1 MATYPLATLA
11 AQVSAAGITAPAYS
25 DIYQSLQASFKA
37 IYGTDAYIDPD
48 SQDGQLLAVVA
59 KAISDSNDAAIAAY
73 NNYSPASSYGT
84 GLSNQVKINGISR
97 LVATKGQAVLRLVG
111 VIGTIITEG
120 VASDANG
127 NRWLVP
133 SPSVIPAA
141 GFLDVTATAEKEGAI
156 EAPVGSITQIVTP
169 TLGWQTVTNISAASP
184 GAPVEND
191 ATLRRRQTISTAL
204 PSQSVLDGIQGAI
217 ASVEGVTQVIVYEND
232 SNTTDANTLPPH
244 SIAAVTIGGAAAD
257 IAAAIFL
264 KKTVGCYTYGST
276 VQVVADTNGIP
287 YNIRFSYSIPVPLAM
302 AVTIK
307 ALTGYTVAVGDK
319 IKQALAD
326 YVNALGIGKRSDLG
340 RLYLPAQ
347 LFGSGTDYQKFEVNA
362 ITQAIKP
369 ASPTAADIDIPWNS
383 HATLSVADIAL
394 TVT

>member
-11 AQVSAAGITAPAYS
+11 ASVTATGITAPAYS
-25 DIYQSLQASFKA
+25 EIYESLQASFKA

-48 SQDGQLLAVVA
+48 SQDGQLLAVFA
-59 KAISDSNDAAIAAY
+59 KAISDANDAAIAAY
-73 NNYSPASSYGT
+73 NNYSPASSFGV

-97 LVATKGQAVLRLVG
+97 LVATKGQVVLRLVG
-111 VIGTIITEG
+111 VIGTTITDG
-120 VASDANG
+120 IASDAAG

-133 SPSVIPAA
+133 SPSVIPSA
-141 GFLDVTATAEKEGAI
+141 GYLDVTATAENEGAI
-156 EAPVGSITQIVTP
+156 EAAPGAVTQIVTP
-169 TLGWQTVTNISAASP
+169 TLGWQSVTNLSAASP
-184 GAPVEND
+184 GAPVETD
-191 ATLRRRQTISTAL
+191 AALRRRQTISTAL

-232 SNTTDANTLPPH
+232 GNATDTNGLPPH
-244 SIAAVTIGGAAAD
+244 SIAAVTIGGSAAD

-276 VQVVADTNGIP
+276 VQVVTDNNGIP
-287 YNIRFSYSIPVPLAM
+287 YNIRLSYSLPVVLSM

-307 ALTGYTVAVGDK
+307 ALTGYTTAVGDK

-347 LFGSGTDYQKFEVNA
+347 LFGSGTDYQKFEVNG

-369 ASPTAADIDIPWNS
+369 GSPTAADIDIPWNS
-383 HATLSVADIAL
+383 HATLAVADITL

>member
-1 MATYPLATLA
+1 MATYPLSTLA
-11 AQVSAAGITAPAYS
+11 ATVTAAGITAPAYS

-59 KAISDSNDAAIAAY
+59 KAISDANDATIAAY
-73 NNYSPASSYGT
+73 NNYSPASSFGV

-97 LVATKGQAVLRLVG
+97 LVATKGQVVLRLVG
-111 VIGTIITEG
+111 VIGTTIVDG
-120 VASDANG
+120 VAADASS
-127 NRWLVP
+127 NRWLIP
-133 SPSVIPAA
+133 SPSVIPSA
-141 GFLDVTATAEKEGAI
+141 GYLDVTATAEKEGAI
-156 EAPVGSITQIVTP
+156 AATPGSITQIVTP
-169 TLGWQTVTNISAASP
+169 TLGWQSVTNLSAATT
-184 GAPVEND
+184 GAPVEID
-191 ATLRRRQTISTAL
+191 AALRRRQTISTAL

-217 ASVEGVTQVIVYEND
+217 AGVEGVTQVIVYEND
-232 SNTTDANTLPPH
+232 TNATDANGLPAH
-244 SIAAVTIGGAAAD
+244 SIAAVTIGGSAAD
-257 IAAAIFL
+257 IAAALFL

-287 YNIRFSYSIPVPLAM
+287 YNMRFSYSTPVPLAM

-307 ALTGYTVAVGDK
+307 ALTGYTTAVGNQ

-369 ASPTAADIDIPWNS
+369 ASPTAADVDIPWNGN
-383 HATLSVADIAL
+383 ATLSVADITL